1 MSSHCSFCGLLSFFG
16 SMLMSSSPSS
26 SEKLAPKGNPLTST
40 NTSSGRA
47 EATAVAAA
55 FAASSGGAA
64 QREPERATLNQF
76 RKTFKLLS
84 SAFTL

>member
-1 MSSHCSFCGLLSFFG
+1 
-16 SMLMSSSPSS
+16 
-26 SEKLAPKGNPLTST
+26 
-40 NTSSGRA
+40 
-47 EATAVAAA
+47 VAAA

-84 SAFTL
+84 SAFTLYGPHSLLSLPYLSPA